1 MYLKNMS
8 IAGAETED
16 STYPI
21 LKDFTSPCL
30 QHAIILDTTLPQN
43 PKTPKVMICDI

>member
-1 MYLKNMS
+1 MYLKN
-8 IAGAETED
+8 IYTAGAETED

-30 QHAIILDTTLPQN
+30 QHAIILDTTLPRRPTN
-43 PKTPKVMICDI
+43 N